1 MSELELG
8 RRERKKEETRHRIV
22 GTAVDLF
29 QRNGF
34 EATTVDEISERADV
48 AKGTFFNY
56 FPRKEAILEA
66 VHEMQIV
73 EIEAASDEILASDR
87 SAIEMMVE
95 STRRGCEI
103 YTRARDVSRAVILN
117 VLKNPP
123 GTSASAMK
131 THERIQAVV
140 QRFIEKGVATG
151 ALRAD
156 LDVERATYLV
166 RGNFFF
172 TMLVW
177 LCCPEPPYDL
187 KEEMVARLHLI
198 LDGIGAEGAR

>member
-56 FPRKEAILEA
+56 FPRKEGILEA
-66 VHEMQIV
+66 VHEMQIAEV
-73 EIEAASDEILASDR
+73 EAASEEILASDR
-87 SAIEMMVE
+87 SAVEMMVE
-95 STRRGCEI
+95 STRRSCEI

-123 GTSASAMK
+123 GTSPVALQ

-140 QRFIEKGVATG
+140 RRFIEKGISTG
-151 ALRAD
+151 ELRAD
-156 LDVERATYLV
+156 LDIERAAYLL

-172 TMLVW
+172 TVLVW
-177 LCCPEPPYDL
+177 LCCPDPPYDL
-187 KEEMVARLHLI
+187 QDEMVARLRLI
-198 LDGIGAEGAR
+198 LDGIGTAGAR